1 MARKTDPEIRK
12 VLLRASRPPDPLP
25 DRTVRTWRPPCGPD
39 RPLHMDAGKGLP
51 RTARRVRIHGDTPPG
66 FCPGLSGNGMFR
78 IWSAYGAPGQGNSSS
93 YPARNRQ
100 VSEMLSTL
108 GFIAVF
114 AIFGAWARY
123 GQTLLVQSFLGR
135 DFPWATLSV
144 NVLGCFIMGFLF
156 FLTLDRLT
164 LSPALRTGILAGGL
178 GAYTTFSTFSLE
190 TVNLLENGEMLK
202 GALYMCA
209 SLFLC
214 VLAAFAGATLSR
226 IL

>member
-1 MARKTDPEIRK
+1 MA
-12 VLLRASRPPDPLP
+12 
-25 DRTVRTWRPPCGPD
+25 
-39 RPLHMDAGKGLP
+39 
-51 RTARRVRIHGDTPPG
+51 
-66 FCPGLSGNGMFR
+66 
-78 IWSAYGAPGQGNSSS
+78 
-93 YPARNRQ
+93 
-100 VSEMLSTL
+100 STL
-108 GFIAVF
+108 GLIALF

-123 GQTLLVQSFLGR
+123 GQSLLVQSLLGR

-164 LSPALRTGILAGGL
+164 FSPELRTGILTGGL

-190 TVNLLENGEMLK
+190 TVTLLENGEIFR
-202 GALYMCA
+202 GILYMFA

-226 IL
+226 ILPGGAL